1 MGLAAIV
8 KDFVTLVAASYSES
22 PACNAVN
29 EHVPTDTIVTV
40 VDATVHTDVSA
51 GVTVTV
57 RPDVDDT
64 VKEKAESP
72 YVFAD
77 NDAKVMVC
85 AAFDTVSVTS
95 VVADRY
101 APPSTAV
108 ARITHVPTALN
119 VTVGVELSAIAQLGA
134 PAVCTEYWIVTPP
147 SADAAGA
154 KVTEPSV
161 TSTEVFDGDHDK
173 VCAPRG
179 VVALPATTGT
189 PLPFEFTARIR
200 TV

>member
-1 MGLAAIV
+1 MSEIATVIV
-8 KDFVTLVAASYSES
+8 MALGEIVNVLVTSVAASYE
-22 PACNAVN
+22 PLPDCDAVN

-40 VDATVHTDVSA
+40 VDATVHTDASA

-72 YVFAD
+72 YVFAEIV
-77 NDAKVMVC
+77 AKVMVC

-119 VTVGVELSAIAQLGA
+119 VTVGVELSAIAQLGV
-134 PAVCTEYWIVTPP
+134 PAV
-147 SADAAGA
+147 
-154 KVTEPSV
+154 
-161 TSTEVFDGDHDK
+161 
-173 VCAPRG
+173 
-179 VVALPATTGT
+179 
-189 PLPFEFTARIR
+189 
-200 TV
+200 